1 MPNDCNFQL
10 RIFQN
15 QPNTLDFD
23 KADSMEAA
31 QDVEIT
37 EKNLSGDII
46 LLKFVKFQNV
56 TNLQFF
62 FKVYQIQMSKKQ
74 TIFGNLHK
82 SINNQQN
89 RRVILWLTW

>member
-1 MPNDCNFQL
+1 MRGRTLPNDSNFQL

-62 FKVYQIQMSKKQ
+62 FKVYQIQMSQK
-74 TIFGNLHK
+74 
-82 SINNQQN
+82 N
-89 RRVILWLTW
+89 RPLKVTYRITSRVTMLLK